1 MLYVGARRTTKTPFR
16 ACSAWH
22 VHVYN
27 NKHLRWFD
35 GQVHNISPVIAE
47 WDFKRL
53 FGDPRDE
60 AKFKLTPK
68 GGSLHKGQRV
78 NVQVGVGGWVFST
91 KHDNAKKV
99 KVMYYVLRSVW

>member
-1 MLYVGARRTTKTPFR
+1 MVEKGVEVFLPSQPWCFPRRCVFVG
-16 ACSAWH
+16 
-22 VHVYN
+22 
-27 NKHLRWFD
+27 

-68 GGSLHKGQRV
+68 GGSLHRDQRV
-78 NVQVGVGGWVFST
+78 NVQVGASPEVSSI
-91 KHDNAKKV
+91 HH
-99 KVMYYVLRSVW
+99 